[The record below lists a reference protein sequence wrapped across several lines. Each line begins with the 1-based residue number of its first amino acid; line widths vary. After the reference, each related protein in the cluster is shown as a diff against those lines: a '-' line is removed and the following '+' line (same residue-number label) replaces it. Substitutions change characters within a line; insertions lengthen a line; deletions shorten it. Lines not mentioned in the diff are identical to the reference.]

1 MMTREKEK
9 MKPILDACCG
19 SRMFYFDK
27 QNKNVLFCDK
37 RKETYT
43 LSDGRILK
51 VNPDIVADFRNLPF
65 KDESFYLIIF
75 DPPHLFRLGQNSWM
89 AKKYGKLDESW
100 HGDLAKGFD
109 ECMRVLKPG
118 GTLVFKWNENQIKLA
133 EVLKCFSVAPLLGQ
147 KTAAE
152 THWLVFFKG
161 VKNEL

>member
-1 MMTREKEK
+1 

-19 SRMFYFDK
+19 GRMFYFDK
-27 QNKNVLFCDK
+27 QNENVHFCDI
-37 RKETYT
+37 RKERYT
-43 LSDGRILK
+43 LCDGRNFE
-51 VNPDIVADFRNLPF
+51 VNPNTVADFRNLPF
-65 KDESFYLIIF
+65 GDESFYLVVF

-100 HGDLAKGFD
+100 RGDLAKGFD

-118 GTLVFKWNENQIKLA
+118 GTLVFKWNENQIKLN

-147 KTAAE
+147 KTVAE

-161 VKNEL
+161 VNQ